1 MSERDGLDIE
11 IRLRT
16 LSVDKLDENTNR
28 NTPVTFR
35 VNVKFDESS
44 RKLEETDVDFGITV
58 TTEPNI
64 ARFGVEGIAIV
75 KGKAEE
81 IEQVFATSSDSKI
94 PNLLFEIYDRLYTAI
109 YVASTI
115 LDIPCPSPLLLK
127 SGIQGE
133 KVAEAAQVEKPV
145 IGGSEAGVAG
155 VAGVAAGASAVIGAV
170 APSSPAP
177 SSPEPTGPTS

>member
-133 KVAEAAQVEKPV
+133 KVVEAAQMEKPV

-155 VAGVAAGASAVIGAV
+155 VAAGPTAVIGAGSP
-170 APSSPAP
+170 ASPASSPAQ
-177 SSPEPTGPTS
+177 STPEPTS